1 MISKPQKEIK
11 KTNSLKRLTIALLLI
26 STISTLYSQT
36 PLESKVFQKINDY
49 RVENG
54 ANRLKWD
61 DATYKS
67 TQIHTEYMI
76 KDGKLSHTQ
85 NSETPKFTNRL
96 MLFQDKTFIIGNEN
110 VSAVSINGIED
121 DIDKIADKILYSW
134 KISKSH
140 NTAMLVKGLTI
151 AAISCGD
158 GIIIEGNYTFK
169 MKYSTFVIWNNQ
181 F

>member
-1 MISKPQKEIK
+1 MISKPQKEIT

-26 STISTLYSQT
+26 STISTPYSQT
-36 PLESKVFQKINDY
+36 SLDYKVFEKINEY
-49 RVENG
+49 RGENKLPELEWSDKIFHS
-54 ANRLKWD
+54 AKHHID
-61 DATYKS
+61 
-67 TQIHTEYMI
+67 YMI